1 MRRVLGAVALAVAV
15 SAGTAYGLA
24 VSQAVPAEVVTV
36 EERGGIIRVDP
47 ATHDWFILDTT
58 AHRNEGLTGV
68 DCSPS
73 NGALTVTFVPL
84 TNLIT
89 AFVDEDESYAG
100 QYEGGVSLGLD
111 RFVITIHRSSN
122 GAVVPCNAAEL
133 RINNSNFWLW
143 VKGRVIVEVS
153 PTTQP
158 ATTAPT
164 TPPTTP
170 PMTLPT
176 TTAPTPPP
184 IG

>member
-1 MRRVLGAVALAVAV
+1 VRRAAGVVALAVAV
-15 SAGTAYGLA
+15 SAGTAYGLRHG
-24 VSQAVPAEVVTV
+24 QAVPAEVVTV

-47 ATHDWFILDTT
+47 ATGGWFIIDTP

-100 QYEGGVSLGLD
+100 QYEGGVSMGLD

-143 VKGRVIVEVS
+143 VKGRIITDLPS
-153 PTTQP
+153 SPPTTQP

-164 TPPTTP
+164 TPPTTSS
-170 PMTLPT
+170 T

>member
-1 MRRVLGAVALAVAV
+1 MTGPVRRVVPVLALALMVLAGSVAGV
-15 SAGTAYGLA
+15 SRTASPA
-24 VSQAVPAEVVTV
+24 AEVVTV

-47 ATHDWFILDTT
+47 ATGGWFIIDTT

-68 DCSPS
+68 DCSPTS
-73 NGALTVTFVPL
+73 GALTVTFVPL

-100 QYEGGVSLGLD
+100 QYEGGVSMGLD

-143 VKGRVIVEVS
+143 VKGRVIEVPS
-153 PTTQP
+153 S
-158 ATTAPT
+158 
-164 TPPTTP
+164 PPTTP
-170 PMTLPT
+170 P
-176 TTAPTPPP
+176 